1 MSFVAAARQA
11 TGLRAGRGLRGWHAF
26 AALVLGLGLLL
37 GAARAVWAQGVE
49 VLALAAQRAEDAVEL
64 DYQLR
69 VTLPRAVEE
78 AALRGVPLY
87 FTVTASLWK
96 PRWYWRDER
105 IARARREWRLTY
117 QPLTSSWRVSQGGLG
132 QSHASLAEALGTTL
146 RSTGWRIGDATLV
159 EPDGR
164 YYIEFAWQL
173 DATQLPRP
181 LQIGLTGVG
190 GGGDWN
196 LGVER
201 SVRVAVRPET
211 KAEPKPDAKADAK

>member
-1 MSFVAAARQA
+1 MPLFVAARQA
-11 TGLRAGRGLRGWHAF
+11 TGHRVRRGLRGVGLFVALWLA
-26 AALVLGLGLLL
+26 AALALLAP
-37 GAARAVWAQGVE
+37 GARAQGVE
-49 VLALAAQRAEDAVEL
+49 VLGLAVHRNADGVEL

-87 FTVTASLWK
+87 FTVTATLWK
-96 PRWYWRDER
+96 PRWYWRDDR
-105 IARARREWRLTY
+105 VARARREWRLTY

-132 QSHASLAEALGTTL
+132 QSHGSLAEALGTML
-146 RSTGWRIGDATLV
+146 RSSGWRIADAGQADADARHYV
-159 EPDGR
+159 EFDWR
-164 YYIEFAWQL
+164 L
-173 DATQLPRP
+173 DTAQLPRP

-201 SVRVAVRPET
+201 NVRVEAR
-211 KAEPKPDAKADAK
+211 AEAKADPQ